1 MKSGQT
7 TYLSVTATATLVRKA
22 LREAFPDFTFS
33 VRSKSYSGGA
43 SINVRWTDGPRVS
56 DVEAITKVF
65 EGSTFDGMQDYKGGR
80 IHTING
86 QHVSFGA
93 DWIFCDRE
101 YSEAFLKKAMQH
113 WDGLPSAKRCDLL
126 NKGLPR
132 WGIEPGEGLQPTPK
146 GMASILSDFE
156 PQPSK
161 TAESVVLVRVY

>member
-1 MKSGQT
+1 MKSGQKT
-7 TYLSVTATATLVRKA
+7 HLSVTATATLVRKA

-56 DVEAITKVF
+56 DVEAITNVF
-65 EGSTFDGMQDYKGGR
+65 QGASFDSQSDYKGLR
-80 IHTING
+80 IHAIND

-93 DWIFCDRE
+93 DWIFCERE
-101 YSEAFLKKAMQH
+101 YSEAFLEKAMDH
-113 WDGLPSAKRCDLL
+113 WSGLSAAERCDLL
-126 NKGLPR
+126 NNRLPR

-161 TAESVVLVRVY
+161 TARSVVLVHVY